1 MKTPTVAG
9 KKTKAGDVNFDDLMQ
24 ASVATELK
32 QQPEVNNKRN
42 GFSGEELGDNFLD
55 DVDAAFLDKDDSL
68 SPVLKDDGGKNK
80 LDFMQ
85 SNILNFDDVNVEEK
99 PA

>member
-1 MKTPTVAG
+1 MVFCRAQKAKAASATV
-9 KKTKAGDVNFDDLMQ
+9 KKLA
-24 ASVATELK
+24 ATRPA
-32 QQPEVNNKRN
+32 PEWN
-42 GFSGEELGDNFLD
+42 GFAGEELDDNFLD